1 MVAVSESN
9 APQGFIAMPEV
20 KKYLRPVA
28 TAWSNVSQA
37 VFNPRIDERE
47 LEGLL
52 REARARQQI
61 PVLWLLG
68 RAQSG
73 KSTIVRALTGSP
85 RADIGSGY
93 RACTRTASLYDYPA
107 AMPLVRFL
115 DTRGLGEVDYD
126 PAEDIAFCE
135 GQSHLIVATVRAME
149 PAEGPVLDVLR
160 VIRARHPDWALV
172 VAQTCLHEGY
182 PPGVGHVLPYPFA
195 AGRLP
200 DAVPADLR
208 RALAAQRQAFEALP
222 GRLSAVCVPID
233 LTPVEEGFEPAD
245 YGLEALWQAIEQ
257 VLPYSLRPLLTADP
271 AVKDLVMRRAEVH
284 IRGYAIAAT
293 ALGAVPAAGAVG
305 VPALQGKL
313 VHSLASLYGLDFDRR
328 LGAEFL
334 LALGLGV
341 GSGFLARYAGRELF
355 KLLPG
360 FGQTIGAAWGA
371 TASGACTYALGRSA
385 CVYFD
390 EVRGGGGVDVDAV
403 RRAYA
408 DAFASAGDFLS
419 RREDHG

>member
-208 RALAAQRQAFEALP
+208 RALGE
-222 GRLSAVCVPID
+222 
-233 LTPVEEGFEPAD
+233 
-245 YGLEALWQAIEQ
+245 IEQ
-257 VLPYSLRPLLTADP
+257 V
-271 AVKDLVMRRAEVH
+271 K
-284 IRGYAIAAT
+284 IG
-293 ALGAVPAAGAVG
+293 
-305 VPALQGKL
+305 Q
-313 VHSLASLYGLDFDRR
+313 
-328 LGAEFL
+328 
-334 LALGLGV
+334 
-341 GSGFLARYAGRELF
+341 GSGED
-355 KLLPG
+355 
-360 FGQTIGAAWGA
+360 
-371 TASGACTYALGRSA
+371 RSA
-385 CVYFD
+385 
-390 EVRGGGGVDVDAV
+390 
-403 RRAYA
+403 
-408 DAFASAGDFLS
+408 
-419 RREDHG
+419 